1 MARLPRLT
9 VAGHVHHV
17 IQRGNNRQLVFA
29 RAEDRVFFLE
39 LLEQNARA
47 IKVAVHGYVLM
58 DDHFHLLMTPET
70 PEGLPQLMQAI
81 GRRYV
86 RYFNTLQGR
95 SGTLW
100 EGRFRSTVLEAATQ
114 LLPCMAY
121 MDLNPVRAGLVA
133 QPQDFA
139 WSSYRHYSGLQ
150 PDKRLTPPAPYWDLG
165 NTPFAR
171 EAAYSSWV
179 QSGLGSQQVQA
190 LTHATLHGWALG
202 SDAFLSQLE
211 ELVPRRVRPSK
222 AGRPVRVA

>member
-17 IQRGNNRQLVFA
+17 IHRGNNRQVVFA
-29 RAEDRVFFLE
+29 SAENRLFFLG
-39 LLEQNARA
+39 LLDQYARA
-47 IKVAVHGYVLM
+47 LDVAVHGYVLM
-58 DDHFHLLMTPET
+58 NDHFHLLLTPGT
-70 PEGLPQLMQAI
+70 PEGVTQLMQAI

-86 RYFNTLQGR
+86 RYFNALQGR

-114 LLPCMAY
+114 VLPCMAY

-139 WSSYRHYSGLQ
+139 WSSYRHYAGLK

-171 EAAYSSWV
+171 EAAYCSFV
-179 QSGLGSQQVQA
+179 QSGIGPQQVQA
-190 LTHATLHGWALG
+190 LTFATLQGWALG

-211 ELVPRRVRPSK
+211 ELVPRRVRLSK
-222 AGRPVRVA
+222 AGRPARTA

>member
-17 IQRGNNRQLVFA
+17 IQRGNNRQVVFA
-29 RAEDRVFFLE
+29 STEDRVFFLE

-47 IKVAVHGYVLM
+47 LRVAVHGYVLM
-58 DDHFHLLMTPET
+58 DDHFHLLLTPET

-86 RYFNTLQGR
+86 RYFNALQGR

-121 MDLNPVRAGLVA
+121 MDLNPVRSGLVA

-139 WSSYRHYSGLQ
+139 WSSYRHYAGLQ
-150 PDKRLTPPAPYWDLG
+150 PDKRLTSPAPYWDLG

-179 QSGLGSQQVQA
+179 QSGLDLQQVQA
-190 LTHATLHGWALG
+190 LTNATLQGWALG
-202 SDAFLSQLE
+202 SDAFLCQLE
-211 ELVPRRVRPSK
+211 ELVPRRVRPSR
-222 AGRPVRVA
+222 AGRPMRDS

>member
-58 DDHFHLLMTPET
+58 DDHFHLLLTPET

-100 EGRFRSTVLEAATQ
+100 EGRFRSTVLEAATL

>member
-58 DDHFHLLMTPET
+58 DDHFHLLLTPET

-114 LLPCMAY
+114 LLPCMA
-121 MDLNPVRAGLVA
+121 
-133 QPQDFA
+133 
-139 WSSYRHYSGLQ
+139 
-150 PDKRLTPPAPYWDLG
+150 
-165 NTPFAR
+165 
-171 EAAYSSWV
+171 
-179 QSGLGSQQVQA
+179 
-190 LTHATLHGWALG
+190 
-202 SDAFLSQLE
+202 
-211 ELVPRRVRPSK
+211 
-222 AGRPVRVA
+222 